1 MENCQSSLQNVNG
14 RTGITEEVLAK
25 WQKENVE
32 NLAKRCNDAG
42 DGGEARWR
50 TGRHAAAQ
58 LGTEDDLRAGAGQV
72 SMEHIVV
79 VIWSHFD
86 GHDADA
92 WS

>member
-1 MENCQSSLQNVNG
+1 M
-14 RTGITEEVLAK
+14 
-25 WQKENVE
+25 E

-72 SMEHIVV
+72 LMEHIVNCYGLFV
-79 VIWSHFD
+79 MVIDLVTF
-86 GHDADA
+86 
-92 WS
+92 